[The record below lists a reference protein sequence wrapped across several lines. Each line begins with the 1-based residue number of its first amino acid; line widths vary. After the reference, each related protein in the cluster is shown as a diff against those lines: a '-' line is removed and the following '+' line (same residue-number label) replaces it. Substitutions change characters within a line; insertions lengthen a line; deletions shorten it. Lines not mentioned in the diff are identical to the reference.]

1 MTGEGIR
8 QRSYILLWEKLLKA
22 SKNNGRSKKKIN
34 TIINKKEMQVGII
47 DNANKLYLKEKTS
60 KKFV

>member
-47 DNANKLYLKEKTS
+47 DNANKLYLKEKTR